1 MAVILEPSKE
11 SIAQAKAM
19 LAAGKPIGF
28 PTETVYGL
36 AADAANESA
45 ILAVY
50 QVKARPSF
58 DPLIIH
64 IDNGAKDLSDL
75 SALNL
80 VDSSQI
86 DAHHRSQINTLM
98 ARFWPGP
105 LTLILPK
112 HQAVSDL
119 ITSGLRMVGIRM
131 PDHPVAQSILKAFGK
146 PLAAPSANRFGRIS
160 PTSAKHVEEE
170 LGDLIELIIDGSP
183 CERGLEST
191 VIGLAE
197 DGGFNLL
204 RPGALAVE
212 DIETALGEALRVP
225 SAKSKAA
232 SPGTL
237 ASHYA
242 PERKFILLPKQ
253 LSLMSQ
259 SDWSAVGVTA
269 RTNIALLIPCGKHAD
284 SYFRLANVSI
294 IGSRVLSATDDEQE
308 ASKNLF
314 RCMRELDA
322 LPADVIVCEPILYVG
337 GLWIAIKDRLKRAAA
352 P

>member
-1 MAVILEPSKE
+1 MAVILAPSITAIEK
-11 SIAQAKAM
+11 AKD
-19 LAAGKPIGF
+19 LLTSGKPIGF

-58 DPLIIH
+58 DPLIVH
-64 IDNGAKDLSDL
+64 IADSAKDLDDL
-75 SALNL
+75 AALKL

-86 DAHHRSQINTLM
+86 GAIHCSQINTLM
-98 ARFWPGP
+98 KSFWPGP

-112 HQAVSDL
+112 HQTVSDL
-119 ITSGLRMVGIRM
+119 ITSGLPMIGIRM

-160 PTSAKHVEEE
+160 PTSAKHVDEE
-170 LGDLIELIIDGSP
+170 LGNLIELIVDGGD
-183 CERGLEST
+183 CERGVEST
-191 VIGLAE
+191 VIGLA
-197 DGGFNLL
+197 DNGGFNLL
-204 RPGALAVE
+204 RPGSLAAE
-212 DIETALGEALRVP
+212 DIESVLGETLKIPTAE
-225 SAKSKAA
+225 SKAA

-242 PERKFILLPKQ
+242 PEKKFILLPKQ
-253 LSLMSQ
+253 LSLMSA
-259 SDWSAVGVTA
+259 SDLTAIGVGA
-269 RTNIALLIPCGKHAD
+269 KTNIALLIPCGKHAD
-284 SYFRLANVSI
+284 SYFRSTNVTL

-314 RCMRELDA
+314 RFMRELDA
-322 LPADVIVCEPILYVG
+322 LPADVIVCEPILYDG
-337 GLWIAIKDRLKRAAA
+337 GLWIAIKDRLKRAATS
-352 P
+352 